1 LNLIDD
7 ARFILG
13 MNGFYREHPATPMPM
28 MLVGIHAM
36 LLPTYIVVKD

>member
-13 MNGFYREHPATPMPM
+13 RNGFYREHPATPMM
-28 MLVGIHAM
+28 FVGIHAM
-36 LLPTYIVVKD
+36 LLPTYIVVKE